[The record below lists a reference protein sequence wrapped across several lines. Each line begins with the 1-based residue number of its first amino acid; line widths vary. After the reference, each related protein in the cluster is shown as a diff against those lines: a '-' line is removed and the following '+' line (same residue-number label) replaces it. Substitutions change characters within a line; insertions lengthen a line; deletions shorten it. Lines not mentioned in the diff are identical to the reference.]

1 MIVMLISLENYLK
14 SNPLSPSWEMI
25 VNRGVEKMKQIIS
38 IIIILLFANA
48 SDNFYYQND
57 KKTELIPIKNTEK
70 LQKKDSNQTINYYKT
85 EQGQIVGVTQEIII
99 KVEDKKSL
107 EPLLKKYNLN
117 LKQNLTT
124 KLYVVETN
132 STQETLEITN
142 SLYAEENV
150 SYSHPNFIK
159 RIDKR

>member
-1 MIVMLISLENYLK
+1 
-14 SNPLSPSWEMI
+14 
-25 VNRGVEKMKQIIS
+25 MKQIIP
-38 IIIILLFANA
+38 IMIILLFANA

-57 KKTELIPIKNTEK
+57 KKIELTPIKNIEK

-85 EQGQIVGVTQEIII
+85 EQGQTVGVTQEIII
-99 KVEDKKSL
+99 KIEDKKSL
-107 EPLLKKYNLN
+107 EPLLNKYNLN

-132 STQETLEITN
+132 NNQETLEIAN
-142 SLYAEENV
+142 SLYTEENV
-150 SYSHPNFIK
+150 SYAHPNFIK